1 MPCVPIATAMVVWP
15 DMLTRTF
22 IIATGLLLML
32 LAADADAKYRWKD
45 DSGTWIYD
53 DTPPKDPNQP
63 YCKSNELGIWSCQA
77 GAERL
82 LPPPPDPENLSREE
96 QQARYDALLMMRF
109 RSLDAI
115 EEAQEL
121 ELTYLQYE
129 EDATLSN
136 LELHQ
141 NTLFQLIQRAADVQR
156 ADREVP
162 SQRLEEIEATQAL
175 MLETEGALA
184 EIEARRQDKLQQFS
198 SLKERY
204 QQLLNER
211 SP

>member
-1 MPCVPIATAMVVWP
+1 
-15 DMLTRTF
+15 MLTRTLA
-22 IIATGLLLML
+22 IATGVLLML
-32 LAADADAKYRWKD
+32 LAADVDAKYRWKD
-45 DSGTWIYD
+45 GSGTWIYD

-63 YCKSNELGIWSCQA
+63 YCKSNSLGIWSCKA

-96 QQARYDALLMMRF
+96 EQARYDALLMMRF
-109 RSLDAI
+109 RNLDAI
-115 EEAQEL
+115 DEAQEL

-136 LELHQ
+136 LQLHQ
-141 NTLFQLIQRAADVQR
+141 KTLFELIQGAADVQR

-162 SQRLEEIEATQAL
+162 GQRLEEIKATQAL
-175 MLETEGALA
+175 MLETENVLA

-198 SLKERY
+198 GLKERY